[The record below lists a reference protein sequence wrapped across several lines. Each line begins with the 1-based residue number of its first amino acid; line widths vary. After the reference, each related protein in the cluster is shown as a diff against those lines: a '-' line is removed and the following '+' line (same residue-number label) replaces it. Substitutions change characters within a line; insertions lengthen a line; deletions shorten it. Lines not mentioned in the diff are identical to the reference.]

1 MELSL
6 RARLTWC
13 AHLYK
18 ACVKQHHRELQ
29 PALEQLIL
37 PDSVIMDVGAHAG
50 QFAKLFAGLAPKGHV
65 YAFEPGSYARSILR
79 PALMINRARN
89 ITVLP
94 CGLGDAQAEIDLSIP
109 IKSSGSVGFGLSH
122 VGDSAPEADAA
133 SADGVRYYRE
143 TVNIATLDDVVAEHR
158 IDRVDFIKADIEG
171 WELRM
176 LVGAQ
181 STLVRDHPSLMI
193 EVDDNHL
200 VRAGDTAGAV
210 FEHLFGLGYR
220 AYNLSADLQKFER
233 VPEPENGDFFFVA
246 AENPDFA

>member
-1 MELSL
+1 MKLSL

-18 ACVKQHHRELQ
+18 ACVKQHHRELH
-29 PALEQLIL
+29 PALAQLIR

-50 QFAKLFAGLAPKGHV
+50 QFAKLFAGLAPDGHV

-89 ITVLP
+89 ITVVP
-94 CGLGDAQAEIDLSIP
+94 CGLGDAQAEINLSIP

-122 VGDSAPEADAA
+122 VGDNEAEEAQGSGDDAK
-133 SADGVRYYRE
+133 YYRE
-143 TVNIATLDDVVAEHR
+143 TVNILTLDEVVATHR

-181 STLVRDHPSLMI
+181 STLVRDRPSLMI
-193 EVDDNHL
+193 EVDDSHL
-200 VRAGDTAGAV
+200 VRAGDTTREV

-220 AYNLSADLQKFER
+220 GYKLSADLQKFER
-233 VPEPENGDFFFVA
+233 VPAPEDGDFFFI
-246 AENPDFA
+246 AEDNPGFN